1 MQVIFFTCDQEL
13 SKMTAG
19 INGSYLTIDEL
30 DVDKLSA
37 KGETLLFYHW
47 DSFKEDAKKIF
58 DKLRQ
63 ISKIKIVLMSDEW
76 DVRRFVEHQSEE
88 KNADGYIKGPWNLKT
103 ITGVIDDFS
112 LSIKSNEIQD
122 DMDDLTYVG
131 VTKITNIPKGL
142 KK

>member
-19 INGSYLTIDEL
+19 INGSYLTIDES
-30 DVDKLSA
+30 DVKKLSS
-37 KGETLLFYHW
+37 KGETLLFFHW
-47 DSFKEDAKKIF
+47 DSFKENAEEIF

-63 ISKIKIVLMSDEW
+63 LSQIKIILMSDTW
-76 DVRRFVEHQSEE
+76 DVRRFVEHQNEE
-88 KNADGYIKGPWNLKT
+88 KSADGYIRGPWNLKT

-112 LSIKSNEIQD
+112 LSIKPNESQE

-131 VTKITNIPKGL
+131 VTKIINIQK
-142 KK
+142 